1 MPLAPH
7 ALDIIEDLIRFP
19 TVSARS
25 NRDLIAYVVDRLA
38 AHGVPARLFENSDG
52 TKANLLAT
60 IGPADVPGIVLS
72 GHSDVV
78 PTEGQAWSH
87 DPFSPWQE
95 NGRLHGRGACDMKGF
110 LGLVLAAVPRL
121 AARPLARPVH
131 IAISYDEEV
140 GCAGVGSLVAH
151 LAALETKPLFVLV
164 GEPTEMRIVTAHKG
178 IRVMRTTITGRAA
191 HSSLPEAG
199 ANALVAAAA
208 IVGFLSALAERLKG
222 TCDDR
227 FDPPCTT
234 INIGRMQGGAAVN
247 IIAETAEI
255 EWEYRPLPGTDAE
268 ALLAEV
274 EAFAQAEV
282 LPKLRRGAG
291 AAAAITFESVAAAP
305 ALDTEGGED
314 AEAFLRRVLGANR
327 AHAVSFTTEAGL
339 FQKVAGIPAI
349 VCGPGSVLQAHKP
362 DEYVSLAQ
370 LERAQS
376 LIDAL
381 CDAAERGEL

>member
-1 MPLAPH
+1 MPLASS
-7 ALDIIEDLIRFP
+7 ALEIIADLIRFP

-25 NRDLIAYVVDRLA
+25 NRDLIAYVVERLA
-38 AHGVPARLFENSDG
+38 AHDIPARLFENADG

-78 PTEGQAWSH
+78 PTEGQEWSR
-87 DPFSPWQE
+87 DPFSPWQA
-95 NGRLHGRGACDMKGF
+95 NGRLYGRGACDMKGF

-140 GCAGVGSLVAH
+140 GCAGVGSLVEH
-151 LAALETKPLFVLV
+151 LATLETKPLFVLI

-178 IRVMRTTITGRAA
+178 IRVIRTEVTGRAA

-199 ANALVAAAA
+199 ANALVAAAG
-208 IVGFLSALAERLKG
+208 IVGFLATLAERLKD
-222 TCDDR
+222 TRDDR
-227 FDPPCTT
+227 FDPPYTT
-234 INIGRMQGGAAVN
+234 LNVGRMTGGAAVN
-247 IIAETAEI
+247 IIAEKATI
-255 EWEYRPLPGTDAE
+255 EWEYRPLPGTDAD

-274 EAFAQAEV
+274 RAFADREL
-282 LPKLRRGAG
+282 LPGLRVGAG
-291 AAAAITFESVAAAP
+291 DDADISFEKVAAAP

-339 FQKVAGIPAI
+339 FQSVAGIPAI
-349 VCGPGSVLQAHKP
+349 VCGPGAIEQAHKP
-362 DEYVSLAQ
+362 DEYVSLDQ
-370 LERAQS
+370 LEKAQG

-381 CDAAERGEL
+381 CDAAERGRL

>member
-1 MPLAPH
+1 MPLVPH
-7 ALDIIEDLIRFP
+7 ALDTIEDLIRFP
-19 TVSARS
+19 TVSAHS
-25 NRDLIAYVVDRLA
+25 NRDLIAYVVERLA
-38 AHGVPARLFENSDG
+38 AHDIPVRLFENADG

-87 DPFSPWQE
+87 DPFSPWRAD
-95 NGRLHGRGACDMKGF
+95 GRLHGRGACDMKGF

-151 LAALETKPLFVLV
+151 LATLETKPLFVLI

-178 IRVMRTTITGRAA
+178 IRVIRTRITGRAA
-191 HSSLPEAG
+191 HSSMPEAG
-199 ANALVAAAA
+199 ANALVAAAE
-208 IVGFLSALAERLKG
+208 IIGFLSTLATRLKG

-234 INIGRMQGGAAVN
+234 INIGRMRGGAAVN

-274 EAFAQAEV
+274 EAFAKARV
-282 LPKLRRGAG
+282 LPVLQQGAG
-291 AAAAITFESVAAAP
+291 EAAAITFESVATAP
-305 ALDTEGGED
+305 ALDTRGGED

-339 FQKVAGIPAI
+339 FQDVAGIPAI
-349 VCGPGSVLQAHKP
+349 VCGPGSVRQAHKP
-362 DEYVSLAQ
+362 DEYVSFAQ